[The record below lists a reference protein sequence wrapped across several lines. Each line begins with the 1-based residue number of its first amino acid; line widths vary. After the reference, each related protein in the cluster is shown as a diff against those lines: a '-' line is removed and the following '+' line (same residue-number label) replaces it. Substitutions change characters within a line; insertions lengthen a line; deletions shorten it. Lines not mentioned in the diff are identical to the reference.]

1 MSNKL
6 AISAAMAVAILGTAY
21 AQTPNTSSQA
31 PATTGVGAPSSA
43 QILTSLPTRSTTTI
57 ANFYKQ
63 TVYDPSEKK
72 IGEISDVLVDNDGK
86 IDGFIVAVGGFL
98 GLGEKDVAVPFSA
111 VQASQRNGSWW
122 LTMNATVDQLKSAPG
137 FKYDRAKGTWVPA

>member
-1 MSNKL
+1 MLNKL
-6 AISAAMAVAILGTAY
+6 IIAAATAVAIVGTVS
-21 AQTPNTSSQA
+21 AQTPNTNSQA
-31 PATTGVGAPSSA
+31 PGTTGVGAPSSA
-43 QILTSLPTRSTTTI
+43 QILTSLPTSSTTTI

-111 VQASQRNGSWW
+111 VQAIQRNGSWW
-122 LTMNATVDQLKSAPG
+122 LTMNATADQLKSAPG

>member
-1 MSNKL
+1 MLNKL
-6 AISAAMAVAILGTAY
+6 IIAAATAVAIVGTVS
-21 AQTPNTSSQA
+21 AQTPNTNSPA
-31 PATTGVGAPSSA
+31 PGTTGVGTASSA
-43 QILTSLPTRSTTTI
+43 QILTSLPTSSTTTI

-111 VQASQRNGSWW
+111 VQAIQRNGSWW
-122 LTMNATVDQLKSAPG
+122 LTMNATADQLKSAPG

>member
-1 MSNKL
+1 MLNNR
-6 AISAAMAVAILGTAY
+6 AIAAAMAVAIVGTAY
-21 AQTPNTSSQA
+21 AQTPNSTPGVGTTSS
-31 PATTGVGAPSSA
+31 T
-43 QILTSLPTRSTTTI
+43 QILTSLPSSSTTTI

-63 TVYDPSEKK
+63 AVYDPSEKK

-122 LTMNATVDQLKSAPG
+122 LTMNATADQLKSAPG
-137 FKYDRAKGTWVPA
+137 FKYD

>member
-1 MSNKL
+1 MLNKF
-6 AISAAMAVAILGTAY
+6 AIVTAVAAVVAGTAY
-21 AQTPNTSSQA
+21 AQTPSTNP
-31 PATTGVGAPSSA
+31 PAQTTTGVGTPA
-43 QILTSLPTRSTTTI
+43 QVQVLTSLPTTSTTTI

-63 TVYDPSEKK
+63 NVYDPSEKK

-86 IDGFIVAVGGFL
+86 IDGFIVSVGGFL

-122 LTMNATVDQLKSAPG
+122 LSMNATADQLKNAPG

>member
-1 MSNKL
+1 MLNKF
-6 AISAAMAVAILGTAY
+6 AIVTAVAAVAAGTAY
-21 AQTPNTSSQA
+21 AQTPNTNP
-31 PATTGVGAPSSA
+31 PAQTTTGVGTPA
-43 QILTSLPTRSTTTI
+43 QVQVLTSLPTTSTTTI

-63 TVYDPSEKK
+63 NVYDPSEKK

-86 IDGFIVAVGGFL
+86 IDGFIVSVGGFL

-122 LTMNATVDQLKSAPG
+122 LSMNATSDQLKNAPG